1 MRGRTQMIPEYKPE
15 CTSFWA
21 SLSISHFITIQIRG
35 LPHYVSWGRGQGLQK
50 ETQFNSGCLEIVK
63 ICIVFSFLFFF
74 PFSRK
79 HRGRRLQGTVV
90 QGMRSGA
97 RLQIITVIP
106 SLAAL
111 LLPFL
116 SYSLNLTQQPE
127 EHCFKIQVRPYYFS
141 AQNTPMAPQLT
152 SEQKLKSLT
161 RFLENKT
168 QPTKPRELPSHTAI

>member
-21 SLSISHFITIQIRG
+21 SLSISHFITIQVRG

-50 ETQFNSGCLEIVK
+50 ETQCNSGCLQIVK
-63 ICIVFSFLFFF
+63 IRIVFSFFFF

-116 SYSLNLTQQPE
+116 SYSLILTQQPE
-127 EHCFKIQVRPYYFS
+127 EHCVKIQVRPYYFS
-141 AQNTPMAPQLT
+141 AQNTPMAPSSPQNR
-152 SEQKLKSLT
+152 S
-161 RFLENKT
+161 
-168 QPTKPRELPSHTAI
+168 